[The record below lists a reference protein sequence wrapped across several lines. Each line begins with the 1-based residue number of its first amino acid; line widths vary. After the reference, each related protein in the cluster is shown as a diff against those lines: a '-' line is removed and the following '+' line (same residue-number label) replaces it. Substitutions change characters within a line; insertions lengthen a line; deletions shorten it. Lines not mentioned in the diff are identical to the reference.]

1 MRGRAHQEDAKWR
14 EAGYKSALKANGIR
28 FDPILVIP
36 GEFEREVA
44 YQSLSRF
51 LEKSGRLPFDAV
63 FAGNDDAAIG
73 VIRALQEHGHKVPED
88 IPVVG
93 FDDLR
98 LSGFLT
104 PSLTTVHAP
113 TEDVGRL
120 AAEQVFCA
128 INGEE
133 TSGMT
138 LLPTELII
146 RRSCGCDD

>member
-1 MRGRAHQEDAKWR
+1 M
-14 EAGYKSALKANGIR
+14 
-28 FDPILVIP
+28 
-36 GEFEREVA
+36 A
-44 YQSLSRF
+44 YQSLNKF
-51 LEKSGRLPFDAV
+51 LDSGRSVPFDAV

-73 VIRALQEHGHKVPED
+73 VMKALQEHGYRIPED
-88 IPVVG
+88 VSVAG

-120 AAEQVFCA
+120 AAEHVFSL
-128 INGEE
+128 IDGEE
-133 TSGMT
+133 IEGTT

-146 RRSCGCDD
+146 RRSCGCN